1 MDDLSTVRRSYIVM
15 FLLDQQP
22 ALKSDPAKFGLNIGR
37 HRDRSPPRSTF
48 DISST
53 LEVTM
58 QLMQKSEP

>member
-1 MDDLSTVRRSYIVM
+1 MDELSTIRRSYFVM

-37 HRDRSPPRSTF
+37 HRDRSPPRSIF

-53 LEVTM
+53 LGVTM
-58 QLMQKSEP
+58 HFIQKSER

>member
-1 MDDLSTVRRSYIVM
+1 M

-37 HRDRSPPRSTF
+37 HRDRSPPRSIF

-53 LEVTM
+53 LAVTM
-58 QLMQKSEP
+58 QFMQKSEP